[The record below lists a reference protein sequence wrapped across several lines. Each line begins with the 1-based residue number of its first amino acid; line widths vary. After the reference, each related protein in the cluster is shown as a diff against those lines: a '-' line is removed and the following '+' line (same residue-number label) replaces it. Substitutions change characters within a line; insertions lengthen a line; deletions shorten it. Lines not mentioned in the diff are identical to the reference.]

1 VEVIRG
7 WTHRAFEVQDM
18 SCVGEARRHVAAL
31 CAERGWPERDAGRA
45 TLVATEL
52 TTNLAKHARQ
62 GQLLVAAR
70 EPFDDIE
77 LLCVDRGPGM
87 DDVPRSMRDG
97 VSTTAT
103 SGTGLGAIVRQSDFV
118 DIHSEPGVGTVCV
131 SRVARGG
138 GSSAART
145 VRTEPA
151 PAFDFGAVC
160 VPVRGESVCGDGW
173 LVAFEGGQAAALL
186 ADGLG
191 HGPDAARAA
200 QAAVDVFAENP
211 FRDGAASLQAMHA
224 ALRTLRGA
232 AVLALWADTAEVR
245 YSGAGNVMARLV
257 SGTAD
262 RALATAHGT
271 LGLQARRFDAT
282 CVPRPPHATAVVY
295 SDGVQSRWPA
305 DAIAPLLARDPA
317 LLAAR
322 IYGDYAR
329 GRDDVCVLALRPKEA
344 A

>member
-1 VEVIRG
+1 
-7 WTHRAFEVQDM
+7 
-18 SCVGEARRHVAAL
+18 
-31 CAERGWPERDAGRA
+31 

-52 TTNLAKHARQ
+52 ATNLAKHARQ
-62 GQLLVAAR
+62 GELLVAAR
-70 EPFDDIE
+70 DPFDDIE

-87 DDVPRSMRDG
+87 DDVPRSMLDG

-118 DIHSEPGVGTVCV
+118 DLHSAPGVGTVCV
-131 SRVARGG
+131 ARVARGG
-138 GSSAART
+138 RSSAARRLPT
-145 VRTEPA
+145 GPWT
-151 PAFDFGAVC
+151 AFDFGAVC

-173 LVAFEGGQAAALL
+173 LVGYEGSQAAAML

-200 QAAVDVFAENP
+200 QAAVSVFAENP
-211 FRDGAASLQAMHA
+211 FRDSAASLQEVHA

-232 AVLALWADTAEVR
+232 AVLALWVDTAEVR
-245 YSGAGNVMARLV
+245 YAGAGNVTARLI

-262 RALATAHGT
+262 RTLATAHGT

-282 CVPRPPHATAVVY
+282 CIARPPYATAVMH
-295 SDGVQSRWPA
+295 SDGVQSRWSA
-305 DAIAPLLARDPA
+305 EAIAPLLARDPA

-322 IYGDYAR
+322 IYGDYSR